1 MSNFQLYNYF
11 DELISIRVAKIIYNY
26 VKCFRISTISTK
38 IKTVSRFNLNF
49 LVICAEAIYSSIK
62 MASLNG
68 VYYQKPT
75 AFYNL
80 NVCYNIKFITI
91 EAYIIHF

>member
-11 DELISIRVAKIIYNY
+11 DELISIRVAKIIYDY

-38 IKTVSRFNLNF
+38 IKTVSRFNLTF
-49 LVICAEAIYSSIK
+49 LAICAEVIYSSIK
-62 MASLNG
+62 MASLTI

-80 NVCYNIKFITI
+80 NICYNIEFITI
-91 EAYIIHF
+91 ETNIIQF